1 MLAIPKLPY
10 LENENSFKD
19 MEDLAR
25 NESWSWWC
33 NYMPWKFCYQLF
45 ASGRLPW
52 EQEASAPKMFTL
64 FFAYASSILSLFK
77 LNDVPSR
84 NTTHLQL
91 TWLYLYIGFF
101 PVMVFWIQ
109 MYIYKRTPFPH
120 FFWMK
125 YWWYEDSLQDLAL
138 LWRGALP
145 LRVVNGGWMGPN
157 DAAVIVMLQ
166 EALLGPDMV
175 DDLAAL
181 QQMWGK
187 DARELRRW
195 VQQYATGSLWD
206 PLSIQVWLGTWIV
219 LVEYQLRDLPQLYA
233 MRMFKKQIM

>member
-1 MLAIPKLPY
+1 MRTVLKTWKTLQEMNLGVDGAIICRGNFVTNCLRVGGY
-10 LENENSFKD
+10 LENKKQVRRRCSPF
-19 MEDLAR
+19 
-25 NESWSWWC
+25 
-33 NYMPWKFCYQLF
+33 
-45 ASGRLPW
+45 
-52 EQEASAPKMFTL
+52 

>member
-1 MLAIPKLPY
+1 MRTVLVTWKTLQEMNLGVDGAIICRGNFVTNCLRVRSKCA
-10 LENENSFKD
+10 
-19 MEDLAR
+19 EDVH
-25 NESWSWWC
+25 
-33 NYMPWKFCYQLF
+33 P
-45 ASGRLPW
+45 
-52 EQEASAPKMFTL
+52 
-64 FFAYASSILSLFK
+64 FFAYVSSILSLFK
-77 LNDVPSR
+77 LNDVLSR

-91 TWLYLYIGFF
+91 TWFYLIAFS

-157 DAAVIVMLQ
+157 DAAVIVMLR

-187 DARELRRW
+187 DAREVRRW

-206 PLSIQVWLGTWIV
+206 PSSVQVWLGTWIV